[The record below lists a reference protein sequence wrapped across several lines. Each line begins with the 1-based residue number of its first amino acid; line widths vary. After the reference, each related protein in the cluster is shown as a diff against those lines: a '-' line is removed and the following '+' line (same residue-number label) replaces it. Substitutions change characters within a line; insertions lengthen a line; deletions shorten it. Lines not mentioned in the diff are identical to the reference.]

1 MRVTLVAVG
10 RLRPALR
17 EVYDDYATRLS
28 RWVEFRGVE
37 VREAAR
43 AGPPPVQRQ
52 RESRAILDALPEGA
66 FTVLLDIEGEA
77 WSSELLAGH
86 VARWRE
92 TGRPLALVIG
102 GAEGVDATLKRAAEV
117 RWSLGPAT
125 LPHELA
131 RVVAMEQVYRAFTI
145 LHGLPYH
152 KSSRGPQA

>member
-17 EVYDDYATRLS
+17 EVCDDYATRLS
-28 RWVEFRGVE
+28 RWVELREVE

-43 AGPPPVQRQ
+43 AGPPPVQRR
-52 RESRAILDALPEGA
+52 RESRAIRDALPEGA
-66 FTVLLDIEGEA
+66 FVVLLDIEGQA
-77 WSSELLAGH
+77 WGSDAFAAQL
-86 VARWRE
+86 ARWQE
-92 TGRPLALVIG
+92 TGRPLAFVVG
-102 GAEGVDATLKRAAEV
+102 GAEGVDEDLQRGAQA

-131 RVVAMEQVYRAFTI
+131 RVVALEQVYRAFTI

-152 KSSRGPQA
+152 KSSRGPRA